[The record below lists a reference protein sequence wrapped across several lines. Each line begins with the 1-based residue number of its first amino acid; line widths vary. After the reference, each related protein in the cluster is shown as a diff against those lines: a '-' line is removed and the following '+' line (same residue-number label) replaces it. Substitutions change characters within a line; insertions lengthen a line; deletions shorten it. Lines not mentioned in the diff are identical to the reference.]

1 MPMPRTPSA
10 VAAPVALLSAT
21 ASWAAPT
28 GAFRIEPAIADP
40 SLLGT
45 VAAQVSSE
53 EPAATEAVATKDA
66 SAYGSADTFDFE
78 FTLGPAFDLEETTLG
93 ILDVGAHWF
102 VADGV
107 SFGAFVVGL
116 VIDAE
121 NDDSWGFGIGLIA
134 RWHFVREENFSVFI
148 EGGAGFAGF
157 SDEVP
162 SGGTDYDFTP
172 RAALGVTYELGGGT
186 RLVGKVGWFHISN
199 GQTGPDNPGL
209 DSVSAAIGLS
219 FPLGR

>member
-1 MPMPRTPSA
+1 MPASPFHS
-10 VAAPVALLSAT
+10 VCSVALALCAFAET
-21 ASWAAPT
+21 ASAAAFKLEPT
-28 GAFRIEPAIADP
+28 NLEPGV
-40 SLLGT
+40 LG
-45 VAAQVSSE
+45 VALPQSAGGSQD
-53 EPAATEAVATKDA
+53 AATQPHDGAK
-66 SAYGSADTFDFE
+66 AYGSADTFDFE
-78 FTLGPAFDLEETTLG
+78 FTLGPAFDLEETSIG

-107 SFGAFVVGL
+107 SVGAFVEGL

-121 NDDSWGFGIGLIA
+121 NDDSWGFGIGLLA
-134 RWHFVREENFSVFI
+134 RWHFVRDEDFSLFV
-148 EGGAGFAGF
+148 EAGVGFAGF

-162 SGGTDYDFTP
+162 AGGTDYDFTP
-172 RAALGVTYELGGGT
+172 RAAFGMTYELGGGT

-219 FPLGR
+219 LPLGR

>member
-1 MPMPRTPSA
+1 MTARLRFVTCSATLALVSIAEAAATGAFKLDPASTDPSILGA
-10 VAAPVALLSAT
+10 VAAQAE
-21 ASWAAPT
+21 
-28 GAFRIEPAIADP
+28 GAGQPA
-40 SLLGT
+40 
-45 VAAQVSSE
+45 AAQ
-53 EPAATEAVATKDA
+53 PAVQAP
-66 SAYGSADTFDFE
+66 AYGSADTFDFE
-78 FTLGPAFDLEETTLG
+78 FTLGPAFDLEETSIG

-102 VADGV
+102 VADGI
-107 SFGAFVVGL
+107 SFGAFVEGL

-121 NDDSWGFGIGLIA
+121 NDDSWGFGIGLLA
-134 RWHFVREENFSVFI
+134 RWHFVREEKFSIFI

-172 RAALGVTYELGGGT
+172 RAAVGVTYELGGGT

-199 GQTGPDNPGL
+199 GQTGPNNPGL
-209 DSVSAAIGLS
+209 DSVAAAIGLS

>member
-1 MPMPRTPSA
+1 MIPPRSTAASIA
-10 VAAPVALLSAT
+10 TLAMLSVAASAS
-21 ASWAAPT
+21 A
-28 GAFRIEPAIADP
+28 GAFHLEPTIVDPSVLGNLAAQAGDAPAEPAKP
-40 SLLGT
+40 Q
-45 VAAQVSSE
+45 AAESE
-53 EPAATEAVATKDA
+53 KRAF
-66 SAYGSADTFDFE
+66 GSADTLDFE

-93 ILDVGAHWF
+93 VVDAGVHWF

-107 SFGAFVVGL
+107 SFGAFVEGL

-121 NDDSWGFGIGLIA
+121 NDDSWGFGAGVVA
-134 RWHFVREENFSVFI
+134 RWHFVREEKYSIFL

-162 SGGTDYDFTP
+162 SGGTNYDFTP
-172 RAALGVTYELGGGT
+172 RAALGMTYELGDGA

-199 GQTGPDNPGL
+199 GQTGPNNPGL
-209 DSVSAAIGLS
+209 DSVSVAIGLS

>member
-1 MPMPRTPSA
+1 MHPLRTTVSLLAPMFLTSA
-10 VAAPVALLSAT
+10 ALAE
-21 ASWAAPT
+21 
-28 GAFRIEPAIADP
+28 AFRLEPAIVDP
-40 SLLGT
+40 TILGAMAGQSE
-45 VAAQVSSE
+45 VA
-53 EPAATEAVATKDA
+53 PAADA
-66 SAYGSADTFDFE
+66 PKPAESARAYGSADTVDFE
-78 FTLGPAFDLEETTLG
+78 FTLGPCFDFDNTTIG
-93 ILDVGAHWF
+93 VLDVGVHWF

-107 SFGAFVVGL
+107 SFGAFVEGL

-121 NDDSWGFGIGLIA
+121 NDDSWGFGVGLLA
-134 RWHFVREENFSVFI
+134 RWHFVREEKYSLFV

-172 RAALGVTYELGGGT
+172 RAAVGMTYELGDGA

-199 GQTGPDNPGL
+199 AQTGPNNPGL
-209 DSVSAAIGLS
+209 DSLSVGIGLS

>member
-1 MPMPRTPSA
+1 MTTARLRFATCSATLALLSIAGTATAGAFKLDPASADPSILGA
-10 VAAPVALLSAT
+10 VAAQAE
-21 ASWAAPT
+21 
-28 GAFRIEPAIADP
+28 GAGQPA
-40 SLLGT
+40 
-45 VAAQVSSE
+45 AAQ
-53 EPAATEAVATKDA
+53 PAVQAP
-66 SAYGSADTFDFE
+66 AYGSADTFDFE
-78 FTLGPAFDLEETTLG
+78 FTLGPAFDLEETSIG

-107 SFGAFVVGL
+107 SFGAFVEGL

-121 NDDSWGFGIGLIA
+121 NDDSWGFGIGLLA
-134 RWHFVREENFSVFI
+134 RWHFVREEKYSIFI

-172 RAALGVTYELGGGT
+172 RAAVGVTYELGGGT
-186 RLVGKVGWFHISN
+186 RLVAKVGWFHISN